1 VNAFWAAAIL
11 IGAAIVAVSSML
23 LIRRHAPDG
32 GYFADGDRAAGV
44 FGVLATGFSIVL
56 GFVIVLAFTS
66 YDASRS
72 GAEQEA
78 LVVAQQV
85 ETAQFMPESDAG
97 KLTGE
102 LVCYGRSVISTEWP
116 AMERGELGDHVNAWG
131 ARLFRTFRTIDPQT
145 PSAQAGYGKWMD
157 QTTDR
162 EAART
167 SRIHG
172 AVGVVPWPLW
182 IMLFF
187 ATSLVLVFMLFFAD
201 SGERAVVQGFMI
213 GSVACV
219 ITAMLLVLWTLDNPF
234 HPGLGGLRPVAMER
248 TLRVVEEE
256 IAIAGDDQPIPCDAS
271 GAPS

>member
-1 VNAFWAAAIL
+1 MNPLLAAAIL
-11 IGAAIVAVSSML
+11 IGAAVLSVSAMLAV
-23 LIRRHAPDG
+23 RRRAPDG

-72 GAEQEA
+72 GAEEEA
-78 LVVAQQV
+78 LLVVQQI
-85 ETAQFMPESDAG
+85 ETAQFMPTDAG
-97 KLTGE
+97 GRMTGD
-102 LVCYGRSVISTEWP
+102 LVCYARSVIGTEWP
-116 AMERGELGDHVNAWG
+116 AMERGELGEHVNEWA
-131 ARLFRTFRTIDPQT
+131 AELFRTFRTVDPQT
-145 PSAQAGYGKWMD
+145 PSAQAAYGKWMD
-157 QTTDR
+157 QTSDR
-162 EAART
+162 ESARS

-182 IMLFF
+182 IMLFL
-187 ATSLVLVFMLFFAD
+187 ATTLVMAYMLFFAD

-234 HPGLGGLRPVAMER
+234 HPGMGGLRPVAMER
-248 TLRVVEEE
+248 TLDVIEQELAVV
-256 IAIAGDDQPIPCDAS
+256 GDDQPLPCATDGTRA
-271 GAPS
+271 